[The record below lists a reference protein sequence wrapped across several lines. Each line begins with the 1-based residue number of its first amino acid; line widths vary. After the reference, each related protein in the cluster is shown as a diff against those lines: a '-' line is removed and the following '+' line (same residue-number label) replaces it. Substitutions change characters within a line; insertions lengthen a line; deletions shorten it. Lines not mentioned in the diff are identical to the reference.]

1 MMVGA
6 VAISR
11 AMPDSKEADRALDS
25 ALQTA
30 IALIPSK

>member
-6 VAISR
+6 VAVAQ
-11 AMPDSKEADRALDS
+11 AMPDSEKADQVLDS

-30 IALIPSK
+30 IALIAAK

>member
-6 VAISR
+6 VAIAQ
-11 AMPDSKEADRALDS
+11 AMPDDKKADQVLDS

-30 IALIPSK
+30 TALIAAK